1 MFVFFKYRY
10 LIMEVPKLSGYDL
23 TFQNLSVTINKRQI
37 LKDISG
43 LAKQGEMLA
52 VMGPSGKT
60 AQIYT
65 T

>member
-23 TFQNLSVTINKRQI
+23 TFRNLSVTINKRQI
-37 LKDISG
+37 LKDISR

-60 AQIYT
+60 AQIYWT
-65 T
+65 

>member
-23 TFQNLSVTINKRQI
+23 TFRNLSVTINKRQI

>member
-23 TFQNLSVTINKRQI
+23 TFRNLSVTINKRQI

-43 LAKQGEMLA
+43 LAKPGEMLA
-52 VMGPSGKT
+52 FMGPSGKT
-60 AQIYT
+60 EHRFS
-65 T
+65 

>member
-23 TFQNLSVTINKRQI
+23 TFRNLSVTINKRQI

-60 AQIYT
+60 AQIYMT
-65 T
+65 